1 LYVTFSPSISSIATL
16 WFGNLLA
23 SARRP
28 SGVKRTCETDSPIAT
43 VSISVTF
50 RSAMRSTLTELSAR
64 LATSASVP
72 RAVDRQARGLPAD
85 GERVDQLRGRGGEVD
100 HEQPVVR
107 HLAAHAVLFDHVE
120 RVGDECELLV
130 GRDRKVGRRPAIVL
144 ASGSVTTLR
153 GASGSVPMSITCTRS
168 RPGAASTTAPASVQD
183 CFSSLATSMSWR

>member
-1 LYVTFSPSISSIATL
+1 
-16 WFGNLLA
+16 
-23 SARRP
+23 
-28 SGVKRTCETDSPIAT
+28 
-43 VSISVTF
+43 
-50 RSAMRSTLTELSAR
+50 MRSTLTELSAR

-107 HLAAHAVLFDHVE
+107 HLAAHAVLFDRVE

-153 GASGSVPMSITCTRS
+153 GASGSVPMSITCTLS
-168 RPGAASTTAPASVQD
+168 RPGAASTTAPASRTASRRWHQHE
-183 CFSSLATSMSWR
+183 LALTCVGGRAGAAREGGQVERAESNEAHGVVSVVVFDGPAGRPS